1 MDISQYDS
9 IIQGLIMDMQDS
21 RGKDPRMSI
30 SCGKK
35 LLEIGIE
42 RSEPELIGFARFSLG
57 ETYYLMN
64 DTDNFYHEMSLCMEP
79 LEQIGEWGYLT
90 MANNM
95 LGIMSLNRGN
105 APVAMDYYMDALN
118 YCYDYSLPDLEFL
131 VHMNL
136 AALYLD
142 ISDAD
147 NAVFYYE
154 RGYKYLSSHRDID
167 GYIESLTADCV
178 GLGKAYLLKG
188 DFARSKEFDLRLEKD
203 CMPYVHELEKLVI
216 YAFRARF
223 YHESGRDDE
232 CMTCISAIREHF
244 LHDLPVMD
252 IFDDIYDFL
261 KLLLEME
268 EYDTFTEILDHMEK
282 PIETTGIKNLKRK
295 LLTLR
300 MKYYKAARH
309 TDAYMESGVE
319 FFELSQEMD
328 RENEQMVK
336 DTIALRSRYNDLT
349 VLTNEVKRENE
360 VLLKRS
366 ETDALTGMYNR
377 QKLNSFGDAAFER
390 ARKTGTGFAVEILDI
405 DYFKEYNDNYGHQAG
420 DRCIRFV
427 ADTIMSLKQHPG
439 VFCSRYGGD
448 EFVLIYEGYS
458 DREVFDMAR
467 ELKERIV
474 GAAFEHKYSK
484 VPIKVVTLSQGIFW
498 GIPQMGH
505 SLWNYLHAADNNLYK
520 VKKKSRNSIL
530 LSQSS
535 DSSDTDTTHNKSYE
549 TLTDE

>member
-1 MDISQYDS
+1 MDISKYDNS
-9 IIQGLIMDMQDS
+9 IQRLIIDMQDS

-35 LLEIGIE
+35 LLEIGMD

-64 DTDNFYHEMSLCMEP
+64 DIEDFYREMTLCMEP
-79 LEQIGEWGYLT
+79 LEKIGEWGYLT

-105 APVAMDYYMDALN
+105 APLAMDYYMEALN

-142 ISDAD
+142 ISDAQ

-154 RGYKYLSSHRDID
+154 KGRQYLKNHRDID

-178 GLGKAYLLKG
+178 GLGKSYLLM
-188 DFARSKEFDLRLEKD
+188 DDLDRSAEYDHILEND
-203 CMPYVHELEKLVI
+203 CIPNVHELEKLVI
-216 YAFRARF
+216 YTFRAGL
-223 YHESGRDDE
+223 YHKSGRNEE
-232 CMTCISAIREHF
+232 CRDCINTIREHF
-244 LHDLPVMD
+244 MHDLPVMD

-261 KLLLEME
+261 KLLMEME
-268 EYDTFTEILDHMEK
+268 EYDTFTYILDHMEQ
-282 PIETTGIKNLKRK
+282 PIATTGIKNLQKK

-300 MKYYKAARH
+300 MKYYKAMGM
-309 TDAYMESGVE
+309 DEQYQKSSVE
-319 FFELSQEMD
+319 YFELSQVLE
-328 RENEQMVK
+328 RENDLMVS
-336 DTIALRSRYNDLT
+336 DTIALRTRYNDLT
-349 VLTNEVKRENE
+349 LFTNEVQRENE

-390 ARKTGTGFAVEILDI
+390 ARKNGTGFAVEILDI

-448 EFVLIYEGYS
+448 EFVLIYENYS
-458 DREVFDMAR
+458 DREVFGMAR
-467 ELKERIV
+467 ELKEKILKT
-474 GAAFEHKYSK
+474 AYEHKYSK
-484 VPIKVVTLSQGIFW
+484 VALGVVTISQGIFW
-498 GIPQMGH
+498 GVPQKGH
-505 SLWNYLHAADNNLYK
+505 SLWNYLHSADNNLYK

-530 LSQSS
+530 LSHSS
-535 DSSDTDTTHNKSYE
+535 DAPDIDTAESSDMMI
-549 TLTDE
+549 DE

>member
-9 IIQGLIMDMQDS
+9 ITQSLIMDMQDS
-21 RGKDPRMSI
+21 RGKDPRVSI

-35 LLEIGIE
+35 LLEIGLE

-64 DTDNFYHEMSLCMEP
+64 DIEDFYREMTLCMEP

-105 APVAMDYYMDALN
+105 APVAMDYYMEALN

-142 ISDAD
+142 ISDAQ
-147 NAVFYYE
+147 NAIFYYE
-154 RGYKYLSSHRDID
+154 KCYKYLQKNKEID

-178 GLGKAYLLKG
+178 GLGKSYLMMGYL
-188 DFARSKEFDLRLEKD
+188 DRSSEIDRRIESE

-216 YAFRARF
+216 YTFRARL
-223 YHESGRDDE
+223 YHESGRQKDCE
-232 CMTCISAIREHF
+232 ACISTIREHF
-244 LHDLPVMD
+244 SHDLPVMD
-252 IFDDIYDFL
+252 IFDDIYDLL
-261 KLLLEME
+261 KLLLEMGE
-268 EYDTFTEILDHMEK
+268 HDAFSYILDHMEK
-282 PIETTGIKNLKRK
+282 PIETTGIKNLSIK

-300 MKYYKAARH
+300 MKYYKS
-309 TDAYMESGVE
+309 TGNMDAYKDSGVE
-319 FFELSQEMD
+319 YFELSQD
-328 RENEQMVK
+328 LNRENEKMVM
-336 DTIALRSRYNDLT
+336 DTIALRNRYNDLSL
-349 VLTNEVKRENE
+349 LTTEVQRENE

-377 QKLNSFGDAAFER
+377 QKLNTFGDAAFER
-390 ARKTGTGFAVEILDI
+390 ARKNGTGFAVEILDI

-427 ADTIMSLKQHPG
+427 ADSIMALKQHPG

-448 EFVLIYEGYS
+448 EFVLIYEDYS
-458 DREVFDMAR
+458 DRDVFEMAR
-467 ELKERIV
+467 ELKERIIK
-474 GAAFEHKYSK
+474 GAFEHRYSK
-484 VPIKVVTLSQGIFW
+484 VSLGVITISQGIFW
-498 GIPQMGH
+498 GVPQIGH

-520 VKKKSRNSIL
+520 VKKKSRNSIM
-530 LSQSS
+530 LSHSTDQAE
-535 DSSDTDTTHNKSYE
+535 SDTE
-549 TLTDE
+549 GMLIDE

>member
-9 IIQGLIMDMQDS
+9 ITQSLIMDMQDS
-21 RGKDPRMSI
+21 RGKDPRVSI

-35 LLEIGIE
+35 LLEIGLE

-64 DTDNFYHEMSLCMEP
+64 DIEDFYREMTLCMEP

-105 APVAMDYYMDALN
+105 APVAMDYYMEALN

-142 ISDAD
+142 ISDAQ
-147 NAVFYYE
+147 NAIFYYE
-154 RGYKYLSSHRDID
+154 KCYKYLQKNKEID

-178 GLGKAYLLKG
+178 GLGKSYLMMGYL
-188 DFARSKEFDLRLEKD
+188 DRSSEIDRRIESE

-216 YAFRARF
+216 YTFRARL
-223 YHESGRDDE
+223 YHESGRQKDCE
-232 CMTCISAIREHF
+232 ACISSIREHF
-244 LHDLPVMD
+244 SHDLPVMD
-252 IFDDIYDFL
+252 IFDDIYDLL
-261 KLLLEME
+261 KLLLEMGE
-268 EYDTFTEILDHMEK
+268 HDAFSYILDHMEK
-282 PIETTGIKNLKRK
+282 PIETTGIKNLSIK

-300 MKYYKAARH
+300 MKYYKA
-309 TDAYMESGVE
+309 TGNLDAYKDSGVE
-319 FFELSQEMD
+319 YFELSQD
-328 RENEQMVK
+328 LNRENEKMVM
-336 DTIALRSRYNDLT
+336 DTIALRNRYNDLSL
-349 VLTNEVKRENE
+349 LTTEVQRENE

-377 QKLNSFGDAAFER
+377 QKLNTFGDAAFER
-390 ARKTGTGFAVEILDI
+390 ARKNGTGFAVEILDI

-427 ADTIMSLKQHPG
+427 ADSIMALKQHPG

-448 EFVLIYEGYS
+448 EFVLIYEDYS
-458 DREVFDMAR
+458 DRDVFEMAR
-467 ELKERIV
+467 ELKERIIN
-474 GAAFEHKYSK
+474 GAFEHRYSK
-484 VPIKVVTLSQGIFW
+484 VSLGVITISQGIFW
-498 GIPQMGH
+498 GVPQIGH

-520 VKKKSRNSIL
+520 VKKKSRNSIM
-530 LSQSS
+530 LSHSTDQAE
-535 DSSDTDTTHNKSYE
+535 SDTE
-549 TLTDE
+549 GMLIDE